1 MFYFN
6 LKLVFIT
13 VPSSSIG
20 AALTQ
25 KFATQGAENVSSA
38 YRVYYSQGIAD

>member
-25 KFATQGAENVSSA
+25 KFATQGVESASSA
-38 YRVYYSQGIAD
+38 YRVYRSQEIAD